1 MASQASTSAHRTHTT
16 KGEPQF
22 AARSRPHPR
31 GPRAWLS
38 EHRRVLIGIIAG
50 AVVVGV
56 LVMLWPA
63 VAAPLNADQRYMY
76 LNASGRVQGN
86 WLDIVGIPW
95 SEIDYRARQG
105 RVTPIGYIIQWFFY
119 SFIAEFAVATGT
131 PIVVLHGLQ
140 KILLFAV
147 MVACVAFFAKSLRGR
162 DRNGGLVGLSSSTI
176 WIVVAATAV
185 LGAAGM
191 QAHLQFRNGWLTY
204 PVLTYGAVIFG
215 FGVPALALWLT
226 RRMGERPTGWRTT
239 VVVVAMLVT
248 GIFLNV
254 SYELYYAA
262 FPATIVALLVQ
273 PSPRGSAR
281 KPARLAALT
290 AGTVLTASFIT
301 CFLAIRRWTA
311 GKCADDCYAGVDAQL
326 GAHTLETSW
335 YNLASSLPLSGR
347 SELLA
352 DISQLGFERLP
363 GPFSSPL
370 TFICV
375 IAIVGLMGVRILAG
389 PPASRQSSRLDED
402 AVTPRRPGQG
412 GAAVRGA
419 AVALVL
425 GLGSAGIMSVSAQAS
440 EIILGIGY
448 PYRHIVV
455 TWVSLC
461 VAGVLC
467 LIAIDVVRPLLG
479 IGAWVAVTAAAILV
493 IGTILPA
500 NLVATRAEH
509 LGARSQVVD
518 AIHREVVLGDRTRLG
533 DERRC
538 ATLALLREYDVPL
551 GTQRRISTS
560 AFGAYEYFHGAPY
573 CSDPATRP
581 RAS

>member
-1 MASQASTSAHRTHTT
+1 VASQASTSAHRRHATR
-16 KGEPQF
+16 GEPTI
-22 AARSRPHPR
+22 AAHGPSHPTAAP
-31 GPRAWLS
+31 GWLS
-38 EHRRVLIGIIAG
+38 EHRRLLIGIIVG
-50 AVVVGV
+50 VVVVGV
-56 LVMLWPA
+56 MVMLWPA

-86 WLDIVGIPW
+86 WLDIIGIPW

-105 RVTPIGYIIQWFFY
+105 RVTPVGYIIQWLFY
-119 SFIAEFAVATGT
+119 TFIAEFAVATGT

-140 KILLFAV
+140 KLFLFAV
-147 MVACVAFFAKSLRGR
+147 MVACVALFAKSLRGR
-162 DRNGGLVGLSSSTI
+162 DRTGRLVGLSSSTI

-204 PVLTYGAVIFG
+204 PVLTYGAVIVG
-215 FGVPALALWLT
+215 FGVPTLALWLT
-226 RRMGERPTGWRTT
+226 RRMGERPTRWRTT

-248 GIFLNV
+248 GILLNV

-262 FPATIVALLVQ
+262 FPATILALLLE
-273 PSPRGSAR
+273 PAPRGNAR
-281 KPARLAALT
+281 KPARLATLT
-290 AGTVLTASFIT
+290 AGMVLTGSFIT

-311 GKCADDCYAGVDAQL
+311 GKCADECYAGVDAQL

-352 DISQLGFERLP
+352 DISQFGFERLP

-370 TFICV
+370 TLVCV
-375 IAIVGLMGVRILAG
+375 IAVVGLMGVRILAG
-389 PPASRQSSRLDED
+389 PMASRQSSRLDED
-402 AVTPRRPGQG
+402 AVAPHRPGQG
-412 GAAVRGA
+412 GAAARGA
-419 AVALVL
+419 AMALVL
-425 GLGSAGIMSVSAQAS
+425 GLGSAVIMSVSAQAP
-440 EIILGIGY
+440 EIILGVGY

-455 TWVSLC
+455 TWISLC

-467 LIAIDVVRPLLG
+467 LIAIDAVRPLVG
-479 IGAWVAVTAAAILV
+479 IGSWAVVTVAAILV
-493 IGTILPA
+493 VGTILPA

-509 LGARSQVVD
+509 LGVRSQVVD
-518 AIHREVVLGDRTRLG
+518 AIHREVVLGDRTPQG

-538 ATLALLREYDVPL
+538 ATLALLHEYDVPL

-560 AFGAYEYFHGAPY
+560 AFGAYEYFQGAPY
-573 CSDPATRP
+573 CTDPATHP
-581 RAS
+581 GAS